1 MIDTFIYFSLE
12 YALIVHEHVI
22 NVSGGLQGVTPQN
35 KGQLD
40 SILCHVK
47 NDEYY
52 PNFIDKLTHIIYSIA
67 KFHVFI
73 DGNKR
78 TAIALGAYFLELNGY
93 EHVVSNYIK
102 EMENYIVWTMERRIS
117 VDVLMKK
124 LEYIVYEIDEPE
136 EFKYKMIMLLQD

>member
-12 YALIVHEHVI
+12 YALKVHEHVI
-22 NVSGGLQGVTPQN
+22 NVSGVLQGITPQN

-52 PNFIDKLTHIIYSIA
+52 PNFIDKLTHIIYSIT

-73 DGNKR
+73 DRNKR
-78 TAIALGAYFLELNGY
+78 TAIALFGY
-93 EHVVSNYIK
+93 
-102 EMENYIVWTMERRIS
+102 
-117 VDVLMKK
+117 
-124 LEYIVYEIDEPE
+124 
-136 EFKYKMIMLLQD
+136 YKHQYK